1 LADQLDG
8 EWRELAQQLA
18 RTPAKTADGLIAKL
32 APVVAPHAEDDE
44 DGTFSP
50 ARCATPWDK
59 SAFNSQ
65 YAVKTR
71 GAFHENQGDRASIAH
86 RSPDRSTRSP
96 V

>member
-44 DGTFSP
+44 DGTNIHIL
-50 ARCATPWDK
+50 A
-59 SAFNSQ
+59 SAVRDAMGTKAPLTANML
-65 YAVKTR
+65 
-71 GAFHENQGDRASIAH
+71 
-86 RSPDRSTRSP
+86 
-96 V
+96 